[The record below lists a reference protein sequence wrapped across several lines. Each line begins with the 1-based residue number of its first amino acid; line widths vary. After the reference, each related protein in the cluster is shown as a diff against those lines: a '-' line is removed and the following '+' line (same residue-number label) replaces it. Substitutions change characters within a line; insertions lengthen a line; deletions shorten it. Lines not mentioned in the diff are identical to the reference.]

1 MRYYNDQRFAHLP
14 TSEGSIRMS
23 QKYGKLYVVA
33 TPIGNLADIS
43 FRAIETLK
51 QVDLIAAEDTRHV
64 KMLLQH
70 YGIANKLVSL
80 HQHNEDRAAE
90 GLLEKLLAGQSIAL
104 VSDAGTPLLSDPGMP
119 LVKRVKEA
127 GLDVVPIP
135 GACALI
141 AALSVA
147 GLPVTQFCFEGFSPR
162 TSSARKAFF
171 VEKAMSPVTWI
182 FYESSHRILASLQD
196 MAEILPADRE
206 IVIAREITKLHE
218 TIVKTSLGRALEL
231 VAHDENMRK
240 GEFVV
245 MVSGAVIDKNEQAI
259 TPEQE
264 KILGILLKE
273 CSIKTAVA
281 MAVEITGV
289 RKKLLY
295 QTALAMAKT

>member
-1 MRYYNDQRFAHLP
+1 MS
-14 TSEGSIRMS
+14 SE
-23 QKYGKLYVVA
+23 YGKLYVVA
-33 TPIGNLADIS
+33 TPIGNLADFS
-43 FRAIETLK
+43 FRAVEILK

-70 YGIANKLVSL
+70 YGITNKLISL
-80 HQHNEDRAAE
+80 HQHNEDKASA
-90 GLLEKLLAGQSIAL
+90 GLLEKLREGQSIAL

-119 LVKRVKEA
+119 LVKMVKDA
-127 GLDVVPIP
+127 GLDVIPVP

-141 AALSVA
+141 AALSAA
-147 GLPVTQFCFEGFSPR
+147 GLPVTQFTFEGFSPR

-171 VEKAMSPVTWI
+171 NEKLRCPTTWV
-182 FYESSHRILASLQD
+182 FYESSHRILASLKD
-196 MAEILPADRE
+196 MAEVLPLDRQ
-206 IVIAREITKLHE
+206 IVIARELTKLHE
-218 TIVKTSLGRALEL
+218 TIVKTSLGHALKL
-231 VAHDENMRK
+231 VEEDGNMRK

-245 MVSGAVIDKNEQAI
+245 IVDGATIDKKEQVI

-264 KILGILLKE
+264 KILSILLRE

-295 QTALAMAKT
+295 QAALNMEKEKEA

>member
-1 MRYYNDQRFAHLP
+1 MS
-14 TSEGSIRMS
+14 SEC
-23 QKYGKLYVVA
+23 GKLYVVA

-51 QVDLIAAEDTRHV
+51 RVDLIAAEDTRHV

-70 YGIANKLVSL
+70 YGISNKLISL
-80 HQHNEDRAAE
+80 HQHNEDKASGGLLDKLRE
-90 GLLEKLLAGQSIAL
+90 GLSIAL

-119 LVKRVKEA
+119 LVKMVKDA
-127 GLDVVPIP
+127 GVDVVPIP

-141 AALSVA
+141 TALSAA
-147 GLPVTQFCFEGFSPR
+147 GLPVTQFTFEGFSPR

-171 VEKAMSPVTWI
+171 NERLMCPSTWV

-196 MAEILPADRE
+196 MAEILPPDRQ
-206 IVIAREITKLHE
+206 IVIARELTKLHE
-218 TIVKTSLGRALEL
+218 TIVKTSLAEALKL
-231 VAHDENMRK
+231 VEQDANMRK

-245 MVSGAVIDKNEQAI
+245 IVDGASVDKKQQLI

-264 KILGILLKE
+264 KILRVLLRE

-295 QTALAMAKT
+295 QAALDMEKADLP